1 VMRNMGSI
9 DVHVHGALV
18 PNQTRIGI
26 ST

>member
-1 VMRNMGSI
+1 MRNMGSI